1 MAKIH
6 IGNVSD
12 IDRKGARTILFEGT
26 EIALFRLA
34 DGSVLAVE
42 NKCPHKGGKLSE
54 GMVCGRAV
62 HCPLHDWKIDLS
74 SGRVCEPDTGSVA
87 TYAVEVDPISGA
99 MYLCGRSGR
108 GETAPP
114 DQAAG

>member
-12 IDRKGARTILFEGT
+12 IDRKGARTFLFAGT

-42 NKCPHKGGKLSE
+42 NRCPHKGGKLSE
-54 GMVCGRAV
+54 GMVCGSAV
-62 HCPLHDWKIDLS
+62 HCPLHDWKIDLP
-74 SGRVCEPDTGSVA
+74 SGRVCEPDSGSVP
-87 TYAVEVDPISGA
+87 TYDVEVEPSSGE
-99 MYLCGRSGR
+99 MYLLGPSGR
-108 GETAPP
+108 RETQPP